1 MKTIDETSW
10 ITSDGMI
17 WLQVLTLESALDILL
32 NNLFELYEVNFSNET
47 ERLLTETDELEEIFL
62 RESSDSIICIPV
74 GKMEQTV
81 DLLYYKIPE

>member
-47 ERLLTETDELEEIFL
+47 ERLLIETDELEEIFL
-62 RESSDSIICIPV
+62 KENSDSIICIPV
-74 GKMEQTV
+74 GKMEQTA
-81 DLLYYKIPE
+81 DFLYYKIPE